1 MKFKRVFLTLIL
13 LMFLFPF
20 AAYAAE
26 TDGEQLYYEQY
37 YDSGAD
43 KLTDFCPTARGNIL
57 KRMVLIRRITAGS
70 AHCRHKACFRI
81 YWSF

>member
-43 KLTDFCPTARGNIL
+43 KLTDFLPDGTREYFEKVEFIFAEARRQI
-57 KRMVLIRRITAGS
+57 ITPIIT
-70 AHCRHKACFRI
+70 RI
-81 YWSF
+81 YVGS

>member
-1 MKFKRVFLTLIL
+1 MKYKRVFLTLIL

-43 KLTDFCPTARGNIL
+43 KLTDFLPDGTREYFG
-57 KRMVLIRRITAGS
+57 
-70 AHCRHKACFRI
+70 
-81 YWSF
+81 